1 MACAAG
7 AMAAS
12 GHLRASVAKTLVI
25 LQGLFDGER
34 RLALALEVVWV
45 VFLRYVNKVL
55 TRKNSRGTYHTRPS
69 AVITSRLSLQVSS
82 LFIIE
87 NPSETISHP
96 RWDNSNTL
104 QRTMPLHSID
114 DVLPWG
120 SPQGLFV
127 RVLDRR
133 ERTVFGIPIASETG
147 GIVRALVVVPTEA
160 CFVQTIDDVGALEV
174 LFPKMRST
182 VSNFLI
188 MTQLVKRSV

>member
-1 MACAAG
+1 
-7 AMAAS
+7 MAAS

-87 NPSETISHP
+87 NPSETISHA
-96 RWDNSNTL
+96 RWYDGNTL
-104 QRTMPLHSID
+104 
-114 DVLPWG
+114 
-120 SPQGLFV
+120 
-127 RVLDRR
+127 
-133 ERTVFGIPIASETG
+133 
-147 GIVRALVVVPTEA
+147 
-160 CFVQTIDDVGALEV
+160 
-174 LFPKMRST
+174 
-182 VSNFLI
+182 
-188 MTQLVKRSV
+188 